1 LNKHFYILFY
11 CLAIAFVSKGQ
22 GVVLSQPFV
31 SSQFLNSAS
40 VGNGLYGSRL
50 QSNLK
55 SQMIDGQNLYKT
67 IVVGFDTRF
76 KAADN
81 TTKNYLGFGTQLIS
95 DQVMNGVMQTNL
107 LTMNLAYHI
116 YLDDYLY
123 KNIALGLGSG
133 FTQTTLDRT
142 KLRFAD
148 QYDYRAILTNSIS
161 MENILPYPT
170 SFSANASALYT
181 KHDQKSFFQTGASAF
196 FLDKPNMTY
205 SLVNT
210 APENKYRLFVSTEL
224 PVMGDYFIALHG
236 NYLYQKS
243 SNQLNVGAFVGV
255 PAGYDEDDVKRIYFG
270 CFYRANEAIV
280 PSVSIIS
287 NKYIFGLSYDIYN
300 NNKTS
305 STIKVSSF
313 ELSLS
318 ASMGRKKTNL
328 FRTLFD

>member
-1 LNKHFYILFY
+1 
-11 CLAIAFVSKGQ
+11 
-22 GVVLSQPFV
+22 
-31 SSQFLNSAS
+31 
-40 VGNGLYGSRL
+40 
-50 QSNLK
+50 
-55 SQMIDGQNLYKT
+55 MIDGQNLYKT

-76 KAADN
+76 KPADN
-81 TTKNYLGFGTQLIS
+81 NSKNYLGIGGQIIS
-95 DQVMNGVMQTNL
+95 DQVMNGIMQTNL
-107 LTMNLAYHI
+107 ISLNMAYHI
-116 YLDDYLY
+116 YLDNNLY

-148 QYDYRAILTNSIS
+148 QYDYRAILTNSTTL
-161 MENILPYPT
+161 ENILPYPS
-170 SFSANASALYT
+170 SFSANASLLYT
-181 KHDQKSFFQTGASAF
+181 KHDQKSFLQTGFSAF

-210 APENKYRLFVSTEL
+210 APENKYRLYASAEMPIYNEL
-224 PVMGDYFIALHG
+224 LIALHG

-243 SNQLNVGAFVGV
+243 MNQLNVGVSIGM
-255 PAGYDEDDVKRIYFG
+255 PLNYDEDDVKRIYFG

-300 NNKTS
+300 ANKTS
-305 STIKVSSF
+305 SNIRVSSF

-318 ASMGRKKTNL
+318 ASMGRKKTDL
-328 FRTLFD
+328 FRTIFD